1 MSVVVVGSVVWDVA
15 GYAGRLPK
23 PGETLLG
30 ERYVAGLGGKGANQ
44 AIAAARLG
52 AAARFFGRVG
62 RDEFGAAARAALR
75 GYGLDP
81 ADVAEDAEA
90 ATALALIMVGGGGE
104 NAILQAPGANRR
116 VGPEDVA
123 RAAPA
128 IAAAK
133 VVLLQLEVPVET
145 TLAAA
150 RAARSAGAVAI
161 LDPAPAPADGLAG
174 SVFMAADIV
183 TPNEVEAE
191 TYAGFR
197 PNSAE
202 SGAAAARRLVEL
214 GAPTAIVTMGAG
226 GLAWAREAG
235 DSGFLPPFRVA
246 AVDSVAAGDCFNGA
260 LAVALAE
267 GQPFERALRFAAAAG
282 ALATTR
288 PGAAAA
294 LPSRQ
299 EVEALLA
306 IPA

>member
-30 ERYVAGLGGKGANQ
+30 DRYVAGLGGKGANQ

-52 AAARFFGRVG
+52 APARFFGRVG
-62 RDEFGAAARAALR
+62 RDAFGASVRAALAD
-75 GYGLDP
+75 YGLDP
-81 ADVAEDAEA
+81 ADVADDPEA
-90 ATALALIMVGGGGE
+90 ATALALIMVGAGGE

-116 VGPEDVA
+116 VGAEDVA

-128 IAAAK
+128 IARAR

-150 RAARSAGAVAI
+150 RAARAAGALAI

-191 TYAGFR
+191 SYTGFR
-197 PNSAE
+197 PDTAE
-202 SGAAAARRLVEL
+202 SGAAAARRLVDL
-214 GAPTAIVTMGAG
+214 GAPTAIVTMGAA
-226 GLAWAREAG
+226 GLAWAREDGGA
-235 DSGFLPPFRVA
+235 GFLPPFRVA

-260 LAVALAE
+260 LAAALAE
-267 GQPFERALRFAAAAG
+267 GQPFEPALRFAAAAG
-282 ALATTR
+282 ALATTK

-294 LPSRQ
+294 LPSRD
-299 EVEALLA
+299 EVEALLSA
-306 IPA
+306 DG